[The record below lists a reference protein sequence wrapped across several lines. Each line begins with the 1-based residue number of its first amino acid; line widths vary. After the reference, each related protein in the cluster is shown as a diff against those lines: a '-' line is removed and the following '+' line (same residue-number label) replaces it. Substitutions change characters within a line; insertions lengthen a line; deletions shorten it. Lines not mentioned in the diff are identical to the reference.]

1 MAVTYEVLRHI
12 LRSGAN
18 LKLERVV
25 PHNILKELVILA
37 TETGSHITIPASLP
51 YELVR
56 ELATIGKGNITF
68 IDD

>member
-12 LRSGAN
+12 LRSGSN
-18 LKLERVV
+18 LKLDRVV
-25 PHNILKELVILA
+25 PHDILRELVILA
-37 TETGSHITIPASLP
+37 TETGSHITIPTSLP